1 MLETPF
7 PPKEKVQI
15 ETARTPWQLLV
26 SITAETSLKL
36 MQLREQLQRRGLRGR
51 ALHPFDEHHGIG
63 VQRLTCRPTHRNRL
77 KQWRPGASKLS
88 RSSHGPRDYKLL
100 QLRTHRDQRLTRRT
114 RGTRQVRPKGDG
126 KTMSLISETGAHAQ
140 GRQTFMVSGGGVAS
154 STASTAAQEQASR
167 AFPLAAITGHGTL
180 KLSLMLAAVD
190 PALGGV
196 IIAGGRGT
204 GKSVLARGLHALLP
218 PIEVLDQESAD
229 VPAGPGLNLDPS
241 RPEEWEENWRER
253 LSNEPPSKV
262 IPAPFVQVP
271 LGITEDRLVGAV
283 DVAASL
289 ASGSAV
295 FQPGLLAEAHR
306 GVLYVD
312 ELNLLDDGII
322 NLLLAAVGAGE
333 NQVERE
339 GLSLSHP
346 CRPLLIAT
354 YNPEEGNVRDHLLD
368 RFAIALSAN
377 QLVSTEERVEITN
390 AVLSHGQCSRSFSE
404 RWKEETDA
412 LATQL
417 LLARQWLPDVRISR
431 EQIEYLVTEALR
443 GGVEGHRSE
452 LYAVRVARAHA
463 ALSGREQVEADD
475 LQVAVALVI
484 APRASQLP
492 PPDQQMEPPP
502 PPDAG
507 EQNPENQPPPPQGT
521 DQDQTDSPEDDS
533 NDEDENREDDNR
545 EDDNRDEDDDESDQ
559 DEAPPSV
566 PEEFMLDPEAVSIDP
581 DLLLFNAAK
590 SKSGSSGS
598 RSVVLSDS
606 RGRYV
611 KPMLPRGPVR
621 RIAVDATLRAA
632 APYQKAR
639 RERHPGRNVIV
650 EESDLRAKL
659 LQRQAGALVIF
670 LVDASGSMALNRM
683 QSAKGAVIRLLTEA
697 YENRDEVALIPFRG
711 DQAEVL
717 LPPTRSI
724 TAARRRLESMP
735 CGGGSPLAHGLT
747 QAARVGANAL
757 ATGDLGQVVVVAIT
771 DGRGNVPLSTSLGQP
786 ELEGEEKPDLKQEVL
801 DVATRYRMLGIKLL
815 VIDTERKFI
824 GSGMG
829 KDLAEAAGGKYVQL
843 PKASDQAIAAIAM
856 DAINAVT

>member
-1 MLETPF
+1 M
-7 PPKEKVQI
+7 
-15 ETARTPWQLLV
+15 
-26 SITAETSLKL
+26 
-36 MQLREQLQRRGLRGR
+36 
-51 ALHPFDEHHGIG
+51 
-63 VQRLTCRPTHRNRL
+63 
-77 KQWRPGASKLS
+77 
-88 RSSHGPRDYKLL
+88 
-100 QLRTHRDQRLTRRT
+100 
-114 RGTRQVRPKGDG
+114 
-126 KTMSLISETGAHAQ
+126 
-140 GRQTFMVSGGGVAS
+140 VAS
-154 STASTAAQEQASR
+154 SVAVKDDQASR

-180 KLSLMLAAVD
+180 KLALLLAAVD
-190 PALGGV
+190 PGLGGV

-218 PIEVLDQESAD
+218 PIDVLDPEAAGLAS
-229 VPAGPGLNLDPS
+229 GPGRNLDPT
-241 RPEEWEENWRER
+241 RAEEWDAATREQ
-253 LSNEPPSKV
+253 LSTEPPSRV

-283 DVAASL
+283 DVTASL
-289 ASGSAV
+289 SSGSPV

-312 ELNLLDDGII
+312 ELNLLDDGIV

-339 GLSLSHP
+339 GLSLRHP

-377 QLVSTEERVEITN
+377 QLVSTEQRVEITN
-390 AVLSHGQCSRSFSE
+390 AVLSHGQCSRSFAE

-417 LLARQWLPDVRISR
+417 LLARQWLPDVQISR
-431 EQIEYLVTEALR
+431 EQVEYLVTEAIR

-452 LYAVRVARAHA
+452 LYAVRVAKAHA
-463 ALSGREQVEADD
+463 ALSGRDQVEADD

-502 PPDAG
+502 PP
-507 EQNPENQPPPPQGT
+507 EQPDDQTPPPPDSGE
-521 DQDQTDSPEDDS
+521 QTNDDTPPPPEGS
-533 NDEDENREDDNR
+533 GEDENDPPEDSSDDSDDDN
-545 EDDNRDEDDDESDQ
+545 DDDEDSEQ

-566 PEEFMLDPEAVSIDP
+566 PEEFMLDPEAVAIDP

-590 SKSGSSGS
+590 SKSGNSGS

-639 RERHPGRNVIV
+639 RARQPDRTVIV
-650 EESDLRAKL
+650 EEADLRAKL

-786 ELEGEEKPDLKQEVL
+786 ELEGDEKPDLKQEVL
-801 DVATRYRMLGIKLL
+801 DVASRYRMLGLKLL
-815 VIDTERKFI
+815 VIDAERKFI

-843 PKASDQAIAAIAM
+843 PKASDQAIAAVAM
-856 DAINAVT
+856 EAINAVT

>member
-1 MLETPF
+1 M
-7 PPKEKVQI
+7 V
-15 ETARTPWQLLV
+15 ASGV
-26 SITAETSLKL
+26 SIK
-36 MQLREQLQRRGLRGR
+36 
-51 ALHPFDEHHGIG
+51 D
-63 VQRLTCRPTHRNRL
+63 
-77 KQWRPGASKLS
+77 
-88 RSSHGPRDYKLL
+88 
-100 QLRTHRDQRLTRRT
+100 DQAT
-114 RGTRQVRPKGDG
+114 
-126 KTMSLISETGAHAQ
+126 
-140 GRQTFMVSGGGVAS
+140 
-154 STASTAAQEQASR
+154 R

-180 KLSLMLAAVD
+180 KLALLLAAVD
-190 PALGGV
+190 PGLGGV
-196 IIAGGRGT
+196 VIAGGRGT

-218 PIEVLDQESAD
+218 PIDILDNAEG
-229 VPAGPGLNLDPS
+229 VGRNLDPQN
-241 RPEEWEENWRER
+241 PEEWDEATRARISGEA
-253 LSNEPPSKV
+253 PSTV
-262 IPAPFVQVP
+262 IPAPFVQIP

-289 ASGSAV
+289 STGSAV
-295 FQPGLLAEAHR
+295 FQPGLLADAHR

-312 ELNLLDDGII
+312 ELNLLDDGIV
-322 NLLLAAVGAGE
+322 NLMLAAVGSGE
-333 NQVERE
+333 NRVERE

-377 QLVSTEERVEITN
+377 QLVSTEQRVEITN
-390 AVLSHGQCSRSFSE
+390 AVISHGQCSRSFAEKWS
-404 RWKEETDA
+404 EETDA

-417 LLARQWLPDVRISR
+417 LLARQWLPDVQING
-431 EQIEYLVTEALR
+431 EQIEYLVTEAIR

-452 LYAVRVARAHA
+452 LYAVRVAKAHA
-463 ALSGREQVEADD
+463 ALSGRDQVEADD
-475 LQVAVALVI
+475 LQVAVSLVI
-484 APRASQLP
+484 APRASQMP

-502 PPDAG
+502 PQDQ
-507 EQNPENQPPPPQGT
+507 EPPPPS
-521 DQDQTDSPEDDS
+521 QDQGDQQQENPPQPPEGSGEEDNDPPEDNS
-533 NDEDENREDDNR
+533 EDDNTNDEEGDGA
-545 EDDNRDEDDDESDQ
+545 EDQ
-559 DEAPPSV
+559 APPAV
-566 PEEFMLDPEAVSIDP
+566 PEEFMLDPEAIEVDP

-590 SKSGSSGS
+590 AKSGNSGS

-632 APYQKAR
+632 APYQKVR
-639 RERHPGRNVIV
+639 REREPGRSVIV
-650 EESDLRAKL
+650 EQADLRAKL
-659 LQRQAGALVIF
+659 LQRKAGALVVF

-786 ELEGEEKPDLKQEVL
+786 ELEGDEKPDLKQEVL
-801 DVATRYRMLGIKLL
+801 DVAARYRMLGIKLL

-843 PKASDQAIAAIAM
+843 PKASDQAIAAVAM
-856 DAINAVT
+856 EAISTI

>member
-1 MLETPF
+1 M
-7 PPKEKVQI
+7 
-15 ETARTPWQLLV
+15 
-26 SITAETSLKL
+26 
-36 MQLREQLQRRGLRGR
+36 
-51 ALHPFDEHHGIG
+51 
-63 VQRLTCRPTHRNRL
+63 
-77 KQWRPGASKLS
+77 
-88 RSSHGPRDYKLL
+88 
-100 QLRTHRDQRLTRRT
+100 
-114 RGTRQVRPKGDG
+114 
-126 KTMSLISETGAHAQ
+126 
-140 GRQTFMVSGGGVAS
+140 VAS
-154 STASTAAQEQASR
+154 GEVAKDDQAIR

-180 KLSLMLAAVD
+180 KLALLLAAVD
-190 PALGGV
+190 PGLGGV

-218 PIEVLDQESAD
+218 PIDIIDQEA
-229 VPAGPGLNLDPS
+229 AGLSRLPGCNLDP
-241 RPEEWEENWRER
+241 EETQNFDEHQQA
-253 LSNEPPSKV
+253 PPTKV
-262 IPAPFVQVP
+262 IPAPFIQIP
-271 LGITEDRLVGAV
+271 LGVSEDRLVGAV
-283 DVAASL
+283 DVTASL

-312 ELNLLDDGII
+312 ELNLLDEGII
-322 NLLLAAVGAGE
+322 NLLLASVGSGE

-354 YNPEEGNVRDHLLD
+354 YNPEEGAIRDHLLD
-368 RFAIALSAN
+368 RFAIVLSAN
-377 QLVSTEERVEITN
+377 QVLSTQQRVQITET
-390 AVLSHGQCSRSFSE
+390 VLSHGQCSRSFSDQ
-404 RWKEETDA
+404 WSEETDA

-417 LLARQWLPDVRISR
+417 LIARQWLPDVQIST
-431 EQIEYLVTEALR
+431 EQIEYLVNEAIR

-452 LYAVRVARAHA
+452 LYAVRAAKAHA
-463 ALSGREQVEADD
+463 ALSGRDKVDADD
-475 LQVAVALVI
+475 LQVAVMLVI
-484 APRASQLP
+484 VPRASQLP
-492 PPDQQMEPPP
+492 PPEQQMEPPP
-502 PPDAG
+502 PRDQQQPEGSG
-507 EQNPENQPPPPQGT
+507 EDNEQDST
-521 DQDQTDSPEDDS
+521 DEDSEEQESEDSSDDDDDSPE
-533 NDEDENREDDNR
+533 E
-545 EDDNRDEDDDESDQ
+545 Q
-559 DEAPPSV
+559 APPSV
-566 PEEFMLDPEAVSIDP
+566 PEEFMLDPEAVALDP
-581 DLLLFNAAK
+581 DLLLFNSAK
-590 SKSGSSGS
+590 SKSGNSGS
-598 RSVVLSDS
+598 RSVVLSDN

-639 RERHPGRNVIV
+639 RARQPERVVIV

-711 DQAEVL
+711 DKADVL

-757 ATGDLGQVVVVAIT
+757 ATSDLGQVVVVAIT
-771 DGRGNVPLSTSLGQP
+771 DGRGNVPLSRSLGQP
-786 ELEGEEKPDLKQEVL
+786 VLEGEVKSDLKQEVL
-801 DVATRYRMLGIKLL
+801 DVAARYRMLGIKLL

-843 PKASDQAIAAIAM
+843 PKASDQAIAAVAM
-856 DAINAVT
+856 DALNAV

>member
-1 MLETPF
+1 M
-7 PPKEKVQI
+7 
-15 ETARTPWQLLV
+15 
-26 SITAETSLKL
+26 
-36 MQLREQLQRRGLRGR
+36 
-51 ALHPFDEHHGIG
+51 
-63 VQRLTCRPTHRNRL
+63 
-77 KQWRPGASKLS
+77 
-88 RSSHGPRDYKLL
+88 
-100 QLRTHRDQRLTRRT
+100 
-114 RGTRQVRPKGDG
+114 
-126 KTMSLISETGAHAQ
+126 
-140 GRQTFMVSGGGVAS
+140 VAS
-154 STASTAAQEQASR
+154 GVTSNGVISTAALDQASR
-167 AFPLAAITGHGTL
+167 SFPLAAITGHGTL
-180 KLSLMLAAVD
+180 KLALLLAAVD
-190 PALGGV
+190 PGLGGV

-218 PIEVLDQESAD
+218 PIDIVDLEA
-229 VPAGPGLNLDPS
+229 AGETKLPGRNLDSQDARDWGEQPQD
-241 RPEEWEENWRER
+241 
-253 LSNEPPSKV
+253 PPTTV
-262 IPAPFVQVP
+262 IPAPFIQIP
-271 LGITEDRLVGAV
+271 LGVTEDRLVGSV
-283 DVAASL
+283 DVTASL
-289 ASGSAV
+289 ASGSPV

-322 NLLLAAVGAGE
+322 NLLLAAVGSGE

-354 YNPEEGNVRDHLLD
+354 YNPEEGAIRDHLLD
-368 RFAIALSAN
+368 RFAIVLSAN
-377 QLVSTEERVEITN
+377 QIVSTEQRVEITN
-390 AVLSHGQCSRSFSE
+390 AVLAHGQCSRSFSDQ
-404 RWKEETDA
+404 WSEETDA

-417 LLARQWLPDVRISR
+417 LLARQWLPDVKVSS
-431 EQIEYLVTEALR
+431 EQIEYLVTEAIR

-452 LYAVRVARAHA
+452 LYAVRAAKAHA
-463 ALSGREQVEADD
+463 ALSGRDQVEAED

-484 APRASQLP
+484 APRASQMP
-492 PPDQQMEPPP
+492 PPEQQMEPPP
-502 PPDAG
+502 PQ
-507 EQNPENQPPPPQGT
+507 EQQPPQDQEPPPPPEGSGEEEEPNSQEQESE
-521 DQDQTDSPEDDS
+521 DNSDDDEDDSPE
-533 NDEDENREDDNR
+533 E
-545 EDDNRDEDDDESDQ
+545 Q
-559 DEAPPSV
+559 APPSV
-566 PEEFMLDPEAVSIDP
+566 PEEFMLDPEAVAIDP

-639 RERHPGRNVIV
+639 RARQPDRVVIV

-735 CGGGSPLAHGLT
+735 CGGGSPLAHGLA

-786 ELEGEEKPDLKQEVL
+786 VLEGEEKPDLKQEVL
-801 DVATRYRMLGIKLL
+801 DVATRYRMLGLKLL

-843 PKASDQAIAAIAM
+843 PKASDQAIAAVAM
-856 DAINAVT
+856 DALNAV

>member
-1 MLETPF
+1 M
-7 PPKEKVQI
+7 
-15 ETARTPWQLLV
+15 
-26 SITAETSLKL
+26 
-36 MQLREQLQRRGLRGR
+36 
-51 ALHPFDEHHGIG
+51 
-63 VQRLTCRPTHRNRL
+63 
-77 KQWRPGASKLS
+77 
-88 RSSHGPRDYKLL
+88 
-100 QLRTHRDQRLTRRT
+100 
-114 RGTRQVRPKGDG
+114 
-126 KTMSLISETGAHAQ
+126 
-140 GRQTFMVSGGGVAS
+140 
-154 STASTAAQEQASR
+154 AAQDQASR

-180 KLSLMLAAVD
+180 KLALLLAAVD
-190 PALGGV
+190 PGLGGV

-218 PIEVLDQESAD
+218 PIDVLDPEAAGLAS
-229 VPAGPGLNLDPS
+229 GPGRNLDPS
-241 RPEEWEENWRER
+241 RAEEWDAATREQ
-253 LSNEPPSKV
+253 LSTEPPSRV

-283 DVAASL
+283 DVTASL
-289 ASGSAV
+289 SSGSPV

-312 ELNLLDDGII
+312 ELNLLDDGIV

-339 GLSLSHP
+339 GLSLRHP

-377 QLVSTEERVEITN
+377 QLVSTEQRVEITN
-390 AVLSHGQCSRSFSE
+390 AVLSHGQCSRSFAE

-417 LLARQWLPDVRISR
+417 LLARQWLPDVQISR
-431 EQIEYLVTEALR
+431 EQVEYLVTEAIR

-452 LYAVRVARAHA
+452 LYAVRVAKAHA
-463 ALSGREQVEADD
+463 ALSGRDQVEADD

-502 PPDAG
+502 PP
-507 EQNPENQPPPPQGT
+507 EQPDDQTPPPPDSGE
-521 DQDQTDSPEDDS
+521 QTNDDTPPPPEGSGEDENDPPEDSSDDS
-533 NDEDENREDDNR
+533 DDDNNDEDEDSE
-545 EDDNRDEDDDESDQ
+545 Q

-566 PEEFMLDPEAVSIDP
+566 PEEFMLDPEAVAIDP

-590 SKSGSSGS
+590 SKSGNSGS

-639 RERHPGRNVIV
+639 RARQPDRTVIV
-650 EESDLRAKL
+650 EEADLRAKL

-786 ELEGEEKPDLKQEVL
+786 ELEGDEKPDLKQEVL
-801 DVATRYRMLGIKLL
+801 DVASRYRMLGLKLL

-843 PKASDQAIAAIAM
+843 PKASDQAIAAVAM
-856 DAINAVT
+856 EAINAVT

>member
-1 MLETPF
+1 M
-7 PPKEKVQI
+7 
-15 ETARTPWQLLV
+15 
-26 SITAETSLKL
+26 
-36 MQLREQLQRRGLRGR
+36 
-51 ALHPFDEHHGIG
+51 
-63 VQRLTCRPTHRNRL
+63 
-77 KQWRPGASKLS
+77 
-88 RSSHGPRDYKLL
+88 
-100 QLRTHRDQRLTRRT
+100 
-114 RGTRQVRPKGDG
+114 
-126 KTMSLISETGAHAQ
+126 
-140 GRQTFMVSGGGVAS
+140 VAS
-154 STASTAAQEQASR
+154 GVTSNGVISTAALNQASR

-180 KLSLMLAAVD
+180 KLALLLAAVD
-190 PALGGV
+190 PGLGGV

-204 GKSVLARGLHALLP
+204 GKSVLARGLHALIP
-218 PIEVLDQESAD
+218 PIEVVDLEA
-229 VPAGPGLNLDPS
+229 AGETKLPGRNLDPQDVQD
-241 RPEEWEENWRER
+241 WGER
-253 LSNEPPSKV
+253 QQDPPKTV
-262 IPAPFVQVP
+262 IPAPFIQIP
-271 LGITEDRLVGAV
+271 LGVTEDRLVGSV
-283 DVAASL
+283 DVTASL
-289 ASGSAV
+289 ASGSPV

-322 NLLLAAVGAGE
+322 NLLLAAVGSGE

-354 YNPEEGNVRDHLLD
+354 YNPEEGAIRDHLLD
-368 RFAIALSAN
+368 RFAIVLSAN
-377 QLVSTEERVEITN
+377 QIVSTEQRVEITN
-390 AVLSHGQCSRSFSE
+390 AVLAHGQCSRSFSDK
-404 RWKEETDA
+404 WSEETDA

-417 LLARQWLPDVRISR
+417 LLARQWLPDVQISSN
-431 EQIEYLVTEALR
+431 QIEYLVTEAIR

-452 LYAVRVARAHA
+452 LYAVRAAKAHA
-463 ALSGREQVEADD
+463 ALSGRDQVEAED

-492 PPDQQMEPPP
+492 PPEQQMEPPP
-502 PPDAG
+502 PQD
-507 EQNPENQPPPPQGT
+507 QQPPPP
-521 DQDQTDSPEDDS
+521 PEGS
-533 NDEDENREDDNR
+533 GEEEEQESEEQESEDNS
-545 EDDNRDEDDDESDQ
+545 DDDDDTPEEQ
-559 DEAPPSV
+559 PPPSV
-566 PEEFMLDPEAVSIDP
+566 PEEFMLDPEAVAIDP

-590 SKSGSSGS
+590 SKSGNSGS

-639 RERHPGRNVIV
+639 RARQPDRIVIV

-786 ELEGEEKPDLKQEVL
+786 VLEGEEKPDLKQEVL
-801 DVATRYRMLGIKLL
+801 DVATRYRMLGLKLL

-843 PKASDQAIAAIAM
+843 PKASDQAIAAVAM
-856 DAINAVT
+856 DALNTV

>member
-1 MLETPF
+1 
-7 PPKEKVQI
+7 
-15 ETARTPWQLLV
+15 
-26 SITAETSLKL
+26 
-36 MQLREQLQRRGLRGR
+36 
-51 ALHPFDEHHGIG
+51 
-63 VQRLTCRPTHRNRL
+63 
-77 KQWRPGASKLS
+77 
-88 RSSHGPRDYKLL
+88 
-100 QLRTHRDQRLTRRT
+100 
-114 RGTRQVRPKGDG
+114 
-126 KTMSLISETGAHAQ
+126 
-140 GRQTFMVSGGGVAS
+140 MVATGVAVKDD
-154 STASTAAQEQASR
+154 QATR

-180 KLSLMLAAVD
+180 KLALLLAAVD
-190 PALGGV
+190 PGLGGV
-196 IIAGGRGT
+196 VIAGGRGT

-218 PIEVLDQESAD
+218 PIDILETEGGV
-229 VPAGPGLNLDPS
+229 GRNLDPQN
-241 RPEEWEENWRER
+241 PEEWDDATRER
-253 LSNEPPSKV
+253 ISGEAPSTV
-262 IPAPFVQVP
+262 IPAPFVQIP
-271 LGITEDRLVGAV
+271 LGITEDRLVGSV
-283 DVAASL
+283 DVARSL
-289 ASGSAV
+289 ADGKTV

-312 ELNLLDDGII
+312 ELNLLDDGIV

-368 RFAIALSAN
+368 RFAIALSAD
-377 QLVSTEERVEITN
+377 QLVSTEQRVEITN
-390 AVLSHGQCSRSFSE
+390 AVLSHGQCSRSFAE
-404 RWKEETDA
+404 RWKEDTDA

-417 LLARQWLPDVRISR
+417 LLARQWLPDVQISR
-431 EQIEYLVTEALR
+431 EQIEYLVTEAIR

-452 LYAVRVARAHA
+452 LYAVRVAKAHA
-463 ALSGREQVEADD
+463 ALSGRDQVEADD

-492 PPDQQMEPPP
+492 PPNQQMEPPP
-502 PPDAG
+502 PPEQPDDQTPPPPPDPG
-507 EQNPENQPPPPQGT
+507 EQNSDDTPPPPEGSGE
-521 DQDQTDSPEDDS
+521 DDNDPPEDSNDDNNSEDDDS
-533 NDEDENREDDNR
+533 ND
-545 EDDNRDEDDDESDQ
+545 DEDSEQ

-566 PEEFMLDPEAVSIDP
+566 PEEFMLDPEAVAIDP

-590 SKSGSSGS
+590 SKSGNSGS

-639 RERHPGRNVIV
+639 RARQPERTVIV

-801 DVATRYRMLGIKLL
+801 DVAGRYRMLGIKLL

-843 PKASDQAIAAIAM
+843 PKASDQAIAAVAM
-856 DAINAVT
+856 EAINAVT